1 MTPMDQRNACT
12 EGGSGEYGTGLPG
25 LDALFCGVR
34 AGDNLVWDVEEAS
47 EYRRFV
53 EPFAAAAI
61 RKGIRI
67 VYFRFADHEALV
79 QEGTGVT
86 VVELDPSGGFEHF
99 VSEIVD
105 VVETEAARA
114 WFVFDCL
121 SGLAN
126 VWYADRMMA
135 NFFLVV
141 CPFVLKLRSL
151 AYFALY
157 KHRHSNHAT
166 DTIYSTAQIIIEVWT
181 HRGKT
186 YVQPQKVEDRQ
197 SPTMYM
203 LHSMEGDRFLPISNS
218 ALTADVVAS
227 VKRPLLNFT
236 IQRFGPWT
244 ASYHEAE
251 AIVEALKRG
260 EPKEAEAGL
269 LFERMLH
276 MVITRQ
282 RSFLPLARRY
292 FDLPFLTDV
301 LKRLIGSGLI
311 GGKARGILLAQRILR
326 KADPEW
332 ERILEVHD
340 SFFIGSDVFYTYIIQ
355 NDCWWLRRKKGTIE
369 EILERAAIARERIL
383 AGRFLDYIVVQFQ
396 EMLEYFGQA
405 PIIVRS
411 SSIQE
416 DSYGNAFSGKY
427 ESVFCA
433 NQGTP
438 EDRLASF
445 LDAVR
450 RVYASSL
457 SEEALLYRLHHGLL
471 FEDEQMALLVQRVSG
486 NLWGDWFFPPAAGVG
501 FSYNPFAWDSS
512 IDPKSGMLRLAF
524 GLGTRA
530 VDRVDDDYTRIVAL
544 NAPLKQPGKD
554 PEEAKK
560 YTQRKVDLIDIGN
573 NRFST
578 EPIRRTLALLPDG
591 IRALFGRPDETALA
605 RARELGMDEESALC
619 LDFKGLLAEG
629 DFCERMRLLLSTLEA
644 AYEHPVDVEFTVNA
658 ATEGNGAGGD
668 RAYRINLVQCR
679 PFKVRIVGAG
689 DLGVRPSSL
698 PAENVFI
705 RSDGPV
711 VGRSLAAKVDR
722 LVYVSSEEYTTLS
735 EQERYAVARLI
746 GRLAHLPSGKKE
758 PVVMLVGPGRWGTST
773 PAMGVPV
780 SFNDIKGVTV
790 LVELALMH
798 AGLVPDVSL
807 GTHFFNDLVEMDMLY
822 FAVFPERTGCCL
834 NEDFLTAA
842 SRSLRVVEPDDP
854 LWRRAVVVLESAAG
868 EAGAELR
875 LYADATAQEALCY
888 LA

>member
-1 MTPMDQRNACT
+1 MKNPALSP
-12 EGGSGEYGTGLPG
+12 EPLYSTGLVG
-25 LDALFCGVR
+25 LDEALMGLLP
-34 AGDNLVWDVEEAS
+34 GDNVVWDVELIEDYRQFILPFTEAA
-47 EYRRFV
+47 RVRGKRV
-53 EPFAAAAI
+53 
-61 RKGIRI
+61 
-67 VYFRFADHEALV
+67 VYFRFADHVALLG
-79 QEGTGVT
+79 EGENIDCI
-86 VVELDPSGGFEHF
+86 ELDPSRGFEHF
-99 VSEIVD
+99 VSDLVD
-105 VVETEAARA
+105 AVEATASDA
-114 WFVFDCL
+114 WYVFDCL
-121 SGLAN
+121 SGLAKN
-126 VWYADRMMA
+126 WYADRMMA

-141 CPFVLKLRSL
+141 CPFILQLKSL

-157 KHRHSNHAT
+157 KHSHSNHAT
-166 DTIYSTAQIIIEVWT
+166 DSIYSTAQIIIEVWT
-181 HRGKT
+181 HRGRM
-186 YVQPQKVEDRQ
+186 YVQPQKVENRQ

-203 LHSMEGDRFLPISNS
+203 LHEIDGDSFVPVANS
-218 ALTADVVAS
+218 ALTTDVVAS

-251 AIVEALKRG
+251 AIIEALKRG
-260 EPKEAEAGL
+260 EPKQKEAEL

-282 RSFLPLARRY
+282 TSFLPLARRY
-292 FDLPFLTDV
+292 FDLPFLTDI

-326 KADPEW
+326 EADSEW

-340 SFFIGSDVFYTYIIQ
+340 SFFIGSDVFYTYAIQ

-369 EILERAAIARERIL
+369 EILARAALARERIL
-383 AGRFLDYIVVQFQ
+383 KGKFLDYIVVQFQ

-438 EDRLASF
+438 EERLEVF

-457 SEEALLYRLHHGLL
+457 SEDALLYRLHHGLL
-471 FEDEQMALLVQRVSG
+471 YEDEQMALLVQRVSG
-486 NLWGDWFFPPAAGVG
+486 NRWGEWFFPPAAGVG
-501 FSYNPFAWDSS
+501 FSYNPFAWDNS
-512 IDPKSGMLRLAF
+512 IDPHSGMLRLAF

-544 NAPLKQPGKD
+544 NAPLLRPGKHMED
-554 PEEAKK
+554 AQK
-560 YTQRKVDLIDIGN
+560 YSQRKVDLIDIGH
-573 NRFST
+573 NRFAT
-578 EPIRRTLALLPDG
+578 EPIRLALSLLPPTVLD
-591 IRALFGRPDETALA
+591 LFASNDEAA
-605 RARELGMDEESALC
+605 AAHARELGVDASSALR
-619 LDFKGLLAEG
+619 LDFEGLFKNSDFCTRMRMLLAA
-629 DFCERMRLLLSTLEA
+629 LET
-644 AYEHPVDVEFTVNA
+644 AYEHPVDVEFTVNVVA
-658 ATEGNGAGGD
+658 AGD

-679 PFKVRIVGAG
+679 PFKVKIVGAG
-689 DLGVRPSSL
+689 DIGLRPTSIPDTKFFL
-698 PAENVFI
+698 
-705 RSDGPV
+705 RSDGPI

-722 LVYVSSEEYTTLS
+722 LVYVSSEAYTNLN
-735 EQERYAVARLI
+735 EQERYAIARLV
-746 GRLAHLPSGKKE
+746 GRLAHLPSGKKD

-834 NEDFLTAA
+834 NEEFLETAA
-842 SRSLRVVEPDDP
+842 HSLRMVEPDDP
-854 LWRRAVVVLESAAG
+854 LWSRAIVVLESDSNTT
-868 EAGAELR
+868 GAELR

>member
-1 MTPMDQRNACT
+1 MR
-12 EGGSGEYGTGLPG
+12 EFSTGLDG
-25 LDALFCGVR
+25 LDEVFCGLTP
-34 AGDNLVWDVEEAS
+34 GDNLVWDVEEIE
-47 EYRRFV
+47 EYRRFAL
-53 EPFAAAAI
+53 PFARGAI
-61 RKGIRI
+61 ARGKRV
-67 VYFRFADHEALV
+67 VYFRFADHPSVLEDA
-79 QEGTGVT
+79 EGIDR
-86 VVELDPSGGFEHF
+86 VELDPSRGFEHF
-99 VSEIVD
+99 VSDLVD
-105 VVETEAARA
+105 VVEATASDA

-121 SGLAN
+121 SGLAKS
-126 VWYADRMMA
+126 WYADRMMA

-141 CPFVLKLRSL
+141 CPFILQLKSL
-151 AYFALY
+151 AYFSLY
-157 KHRHSNHAT
+157 KHTHSNHAT
-166 DTIYSTAQIIIEVWT
+166 DTIYSTAQIIVEVWT
-181 HRGKT
+181 RQGRI
-186 YVQPQKVEDRQ
+186 YIQPQKVEDRTA
-197 SPTMYM
+197 PTMYM
-203 LHSMEGDRFLPISNS
+203 LHAMEGGDFRPVSNS

-251 AIVEALKRG
+251 AVMAALARG
-260 EPKEAEAGL
+260 EPKEKEAEL
-269 LFERMLH
+269 LFERLLH
-276 MVITRQ
+276 MAVTRQ
-282 RSFLPLARRY
+282 TSFLPLARKY
-292 FDLPFLTDV
+292 FDLVFLTDI

-326 KADPEW
+326 EADPAW
-332 ERILEVHD
+332 ERLLEIHD
-340 SFFIGSDVFYTYIIQ
+340 SFYIGSDVFYTYVIQ

-369 EILERAAIARERIL
+369 EILQRAALARERIL
-383 AGRFLDYIVVQFQ
+383 KGKFLDYIVVQFQ

-438 EDRLASF
+438 SARLEVF

-457 SEEALLYRLHHGLL
+457 SEDALQYRLHHGLL
-471 FEDEQMALLVQRVSG
+471 HEDEQMALLVQRVSG
-486 NLWGDWFFPPAAGVG
+486 DAWGDWFYPPAGGVG
-501 FSYNPFAWDSS
+501 FSYNPYVWDPS
-512 IDPKSGMLRLAF
+512 IDPHSGMLRLAF

-544 NAPLKQPGKD
+544 NAPLRRPDKR
-554 PEEAKK
+554 PEDAYK
-560 YTQRKVDLIDIGN
+560 YIQRKMDLIDIGA

-578 EPIRRTLALLPDG
+578 EPVRAGLARLPPAIRD
-591 IRALFGRPDETALA
+591 LFASEEREAA
-605 RARELGMDEESALC
+605 ERARELGLDAAGALR
-619 LDFKGLLAEG
+619 LDFKGLFEHT
-629 DFCERMRLLLSTLEA
+629 DFCGRMRSMLASLEA

-658 ATEGNGAGGD
+658 VPDDRGAGIGG
-668 RAYRINLVQCR
+668 YRINLVQCR
-679 PFKVRIVGAG
+679 PFKVRIMGRG
-689 DLGVRPSSL
+689 DIGLIPSSV
-698 PAENVFI
+698 PEEKVFL
-705 RSDGPV
+705 RTDGPI
-711 VGRSLAAKVDR
+711 VGRSLAAPVDR
-722 LVYVSSEEYTTLS
+722 LVYVSSEAYTLLG
-735 EQERYAVARLI
+735 EQERYAVARLV

-822 FAVFPERTGCCL
+822 FAVFPERDECCL
-834 NEDFLTAA
+834 SEDFLGRAA
-842 SRSLRVVEPDDP
+842 RALRVVEPDDE
-854 LWRRAVVVLESAAG
+854 LWRRTITVLESG
-868 EAGAELR
+868 DGGELR
-875 LYADATAQEALCY
+875 LYADATAQRALCY

>member
-1 MTPMDQRNACT
+1 MDERRT
-12 EGGSGEYGTGLPG
+12 YTTGLSG
-25 LDALFCGVR
+25 LDAVLHGLHP
-34 AGDNLVWDVEEAS
+34 GDNLVWDVEDVE
-47 EYRRFV
+47 EYARFV
-53 EPFAAAAI
+53 EPYAAAA
-61 RKGIRI
+61 RAAGLRI
-67 VYFRFADHEALV
+67 VYFRFADHRPLLE
-79 QEGTGVT
+79 EGDGVD
-86 VVELDPSGGFEHF
+86 LIQLKASRGFEHF
-99 VSEIVD
+99 VSDLVD
-105 VVETEAARA
+105 AVEATAADA
-114 WFVFDCL
+114 WYVFDCL
-121 SGLAN
+121 SGLARD
-126 VWYADRMMA
+126 WYADRMMA

-141 CPFVLKLRSL
+141 CPYILRLESL

-157 KHRHSNHAT
+157 KHSHSNHAT
-166 DTIYSTAQIIIEVWT
+166 DTIYATAQIIIETWT
-181 HRGKT
+181 REGTT
-186 YVQPQKVEDRQ
+186 YVQPQKVEDRR

-203 LHSMEGDRFLPISNS
+203 LHEQRGEAFVPVTNS
-218 ALTADVVAS
+218 ARTADVVAS

-251 AIVEALKRG
+251 ALIAAMARG
-260 EPKEAEAGL
+260 EAKEEDGRR
-269 LFERMLH
+269 LFERLLH

-282 RSFLPLARRY
+282 TSFLPLARKY
-292 FDLPFLTDV
+292 FDLPFLIDV

-326 KADPEW
+326 ETDPEW
-332 ERILEVHD
+332 AEILEVHD
-340 SFFIGSDVFYTYIIQ
+340 SFFIGSDVFYTYVIQ
-355 NDCWWLRRKKGTIE
+355 NDCWWLRRKQGTIE
-369 EILERAAIARERIL
+369 EILERAAVARERIL
-383 AGRFLDYIVVQFQ
+383 GGKFLDYIVVQFQ

-438 EDRLASF
+438 GERLGAF

-457 SEEALLYRLHHGLL
+457 SEDALLYRLHHGLL
-471 FEDEQMALLVQRVSG
+471 HEDEQMALLVQRVSG
-486 NLWGDWFFPPAAGVG
+486 DAWRDWFYPPAAGVG

-512 IDPKSGMLRLAF
+512 IDPRSGMLRLAF

-544 NAPLKQPGKD
+544 NEPLKRPEKHPGD
-554 PEEAKK
+554 EAK
-560 YTQRKVDLIDIGN
+560 YVQRKVDLIDTAN

-578 EPIRRTLALLPDG
+578 EG
-591 IRALFGRPDETALA
+591 IRAALGRLPPAVRDLFASVDRDAAE
-605 RARELGMDEESALC
+605 RARELGLEESAALR
-619 LDFKGLLAEG
+619 LDFKGLFETT
-629 DFCERMRLLLSTLEA
+629 DFCARMRSMLAALEA

-658 ATEGNGAGGD
+658 DAVESVDAAGG
-668 RAYRINLVQCR
+668 RGYRINLVQCR
-679 PFKVRIVGAG
+679 PFKVKLLGSG
-689 DLGVRPSSL
+689 DIGVL
-698 PAENVFI
+698 PTAIAEDRVFL
-705 RSDGPV
+705 RSDGPI
-711 VGRSLAAKVDR
+711 VGRSLAAPVDR
-722 LVYVSSEEYTTLS
+722 LVYVSSEAYTNLT
-735 EQERYAVARLI
+735 EQDRYAVARLI

-822 FAVFPERTGCCL
+822 FAVFPDRTECCL
-834 NEDFLTAA
+834 SEDFLAKAT
-842 SRSLRVVEPDDP
+842 RSLRLVEPDCE
-854 LWRRAVVVLESAAG
+854 LWRRAVTVMESAKEETG
-868 EAGAELR
+868 MELR
-875 LYADATAQEALCY
+875 LYADAASQRALCY
-888 LA
+888 IG